1 MSSPA
6 GIGRQA
12 RVYDAAMRQGAVTI
26 AVVTCLLLAACD
38 SSNSDADAST
48 TTVAPA
54 TTAATTTTEPPAP
67 STKAPST
74 TVDTEAQLA
83 AAEQAYLDAFDAYI
97 AAARDPAN
105 PDLRAEIERLYTG
118 PSLEFTISQLDG
130 FVREGWVA
138 RPGDEPSRVI
148 ILLSPQFVPE
158 RSDFVELVA
167 CTVDGERFVEV
178 GAAPDGSDALV
189 SDEVAVNR
197 LLVRLRSVDGSWRA
211 DSGETLAELSSP
223 DECEP

>member
-1 MSSPA
+1 
-6 GIGRQA
+6 
-12 RVYDAAMRQGAVTI
+12 MRQGAVTI

-118 PSLEFTISQLDG
+118 PNLEFTISQLDG
-130 FVREGWVA
+130 FVEQNWVA
-138 RPGDEPSRVI
+138 RPAEDPSRAVV
-148 ILLSPQFVPE
+148 LTSPVFLPDRTDIAELVTCE
-158 RSDFVELVA
+158 LDSEIFVEP
-167 CTVDGERFVEV
+167 

-189 SDEVAVNR
+189 SDEVVVRRGLTR
-197 LLVRLRSVDGSWRA
+197 LELVDGQWKSR
-211 DSGETLAELSSP
+211 SGEVLAELQSFE
-223 DECEP
+223 ECDP